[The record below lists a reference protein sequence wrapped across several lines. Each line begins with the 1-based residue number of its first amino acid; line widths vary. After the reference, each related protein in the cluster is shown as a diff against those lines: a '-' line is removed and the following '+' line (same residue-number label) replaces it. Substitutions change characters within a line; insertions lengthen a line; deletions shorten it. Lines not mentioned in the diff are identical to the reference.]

1 MKKRIRSEVSWKYGM
16 CARLAVALLALQLS
30 WFAPPVARAAPQ
42 DATENST
49 ADVQQKQD
57 GNIKAKGAFTCDF
70 ALPGDFPFSQV
81 APVIE
86 RDRMYMAERPG
97 MQRKQIPMRIDFSNG
112 NLLTGGRYLFDTE
125 QDAAK
130 YKSWVEND
138 FVLDGTHFFERP
150 YFLNPDCHSWGV
162 VGAHNI
168 KDIQQQIIMR
178 TERWSVP
185 HESQMHLL
193 KQSWPL
199 ILSDARQRGL
209 TGVWLLYNEREQLAQ
224 LVYFADRVAPQDP
237 FMFDFASLA
246 ALEFAAPLGSV
257 FDTQPEWTRT
267 FDRTQWVL
275 TFWFPFLPGDHGQPS
290 LWPNSPPLP
299 EPYAGDGVCE
309 VSRGENHA
317 NAPGECGISC
327 GNGICD
333 AGENTQNC
341 PGDCRLQ

>member
-1 MKKRIRSEVSWKYGM
+1 MKETIYSVGSWKSAVG
-16 CARLAVALLALQLS
+16 ARLFVALLLLQS
-30 WFAPPVARAAPQ
+30 GWFAAPLARAATQNP
-42 DATENST
+42 ATE
-49 ADVQQKQD
+49 AQQKQD

-70 ALPGDFPFSQV
+70 ALPGDFPFNQV

-150 YFLNPDCHSWGV
+150 YFLNPACHSWGV
-162 VGAHNI
+162 VGAQNI
-168 KDIQQQIIMR
+168 KDIQQQVIMR

-185 HESQMHLL
+185 HASQMRLL

-199 ILSDARQRGL
+199 ILQEAEARGL
-209 TGVWLLYNEREQLAQ
+209 TGVWLLYNEQEQLAQ
-224 LVYFADRVAPQDP
+224 LVYFADRVVPQNP
-237 FMFDFASLA
+237 SMFDFASLA
-246 ALEFAAPLGSV
+246 ALEFATPLGAV

-309 VSRGENHA
+309 VSRGENYA
-317 NAPGECGISC
+317 SAPSDCGPTC

-333 AGENTQNC
+333 GDENTQNC
-341 PGDCRLQ
+341 PGDCRLP